1 MTNKELLAQIN
12 FQLNQKEN
20 ELREKMNNVQ
30 PSTFVLNK
38 DINELMKEIL
48 DLQNQKK
55 VLEAEVK

>member
-1 MTNKELLAQIN
+1 
-12 FQLNQKEN
+12 
-20 ELREKMNNVQ
+20 MNNVQ

-55 VLEAEVK
+55 VLEAEGK

>member
-1 MTNKELLAQIN
+1 MTNKELLTQIN

-55 VLEAEVK
+55 ILEAEEK